1 MNYLPAFLSPKLIE
15 ALGWT
20 ILHSLWQSALVAI
33 TLSVLLILLQRH
45 SARIRYTVATA
56 ALFSSLLIAG
66 VTFVRTYQQTQPT
79 VSLTVQTPELPA
91 SRVTESTNKTSK
103 ALTATNS
110 AKPVLRGAILVNFK
124 YYFSK
129 HLPAVVLVWLL
140 GMLTML
146 LKFLG
151 GLAYVQR
158 LKFQKTYGLGTT
170 WNTRLAQMA
179 QSLRVT
185 QPVRLFESALV
196 KTPLV
201 IGYFKPVIL
210 LPFGTIAG
218 LSPDQV
224 EAILAHELAHIYRK
238 DYLLNMLQALVE
250 ILFFFNPAIW
260 WMSDYV
266 RVERENC
273 CDDQAIAL
281 CGNPLTY
288 ARALTNLQTISGSAP
303 QLALAFAGKDGSLLG
318 RIKRLVQQPNLRPT
332 FSEGF
337 MAACV
342 LIVGLTVISVS
353 AFAGFTGAASSSKI
367 VKINPFPAK
376 KFKNTPAT
384 KPVAEDNL
392 KASIYS
398 ITDSLTGKKSDLII
412 IKNKKGAIT
421 ELYVDGQKIPK
432 SNIPDFQKEIDAA
445 MANIQQAPRLKSTSV
460 PPQLAKTKEA
470 LKKLEP
476 DDKDDFSFSFN
487 GDFDDFGKL
496 LTPPAPAVAPLAAL
510 AAPMP
515 MPAFPAVPP
524 APVAAIVPPLPPKK
538 PLEYLKT
545 LDLPTNTLY
554 LIDGKKYPGK
564 SGKAALGKLKN
575 ENINSVQ
582 IYHAEAAQK
591 QFGAE
596 GKDGV
601 VVVKTGKSDP
611 NNFLLQ
617 EIGDDRTP
625 MEILR
630 QNFVN
635 GQIRANQKIS
645 RMEAE
650 QNLLSQQQKV
660 QLEDLERQTKDFQK
674 DHNVRLKEHQMR
686 MKEHQVRMNKEL
698 EVRLKEHE
706 VHMKKEH
713 QKRTARFEE
722 IKQELINDKLIE
734 ANSKKLS
741 IQINQDG
748 LTINGVK
755 QPAAVYEK
763 YKKLLHPDRTD
774 WSGSFSETINITE
787 D

>member
-1 MNYLPAFLSPKLIE
+1 MNYLPAFLSPKLVE

-45 SARIRYTVATA
+45 SARFRYTVATT
-56 ALFSSLLIAG
+56 ALFASLLIAG

-79 VSLTVQTPELPA
+79 VSLVMPDSQLQPA
-91 SRVTESTNKTSK
+91 LVAKPTSK
-103 ALTATNS
+103 TNTALTKAND
-110 AKPVLRGAILVNFK
+110 AKPMLRGAILVNFK

-158 LKFQKTYGLGTT
+158 LKFQKKYALGST
-170 WNTRLAQMA
+170 WNTRLATMA

-201 IGYFKPVIL
+201 IGYFKPIIL

-218 LSPDQV
+218 LSSDQV

-250 ILFFFNPAIW
+250 ILFFFNPAVW
-260 WMSDYV
+260 WISDYV

-273 CDDQAIAL
+273 CDDQAIAV
-281 CGNPLTY
+281 CGNPVTY
-288 ARALTNLQTISGSAP
+288 ARALANLQTIAGSAP

-318 RIKRLVQQPNLRPT
+318 RIKRLVQQPRLRPT

-353 AFAGFTGAASSSKI
+353 AFAEFTA
-367 VKINPFPAK
+367 PAK
-376 KFKNTPAT
+376 AIKVT
-384 KPVAEDNL
+384 KPVVNKAGQPVPTPEVKPQTEDNL

-421 ELYVDGQKIPK
+421 ELYVNGQKIPK
-432 SNIPDFQKEIDAA
+432 SEIVNFQKEIDVA
-445 MANIQQAPRLKSTSV
+445 MAGTRQAPRLPAAQV
-460 PPQLAKTKEA
+460 PQQLAKMKEV
-470 LKKLEP
+470 LKDLKPENESI
-476 DDKDDFSFSFN
+476 SFSFN
-487 GDFDDFGKL
+487 GDLDDFGRL
-496 LTPPAPAVAPLAAL
+496 LLPPAPLAAL
-510 AAPMP
+510 TPP
-515 MPAFPAVPP
+515 VP
-524 APVAAIVPPLPPKK
+524 APAPAPIAPIIPLTPPLPPKK

-554 LIDGKKYPGK
+554 IIDGKKHPGK
-564 SGKAALGKLKN
+564 SGKAALAKLKN

-591 QFGAE
+591 QFGNE
-596 GKDGV
+596 GKEGV

-617 EIGDDRTP
+617 EIGDDRTNRV
-625 MEILR
+625 EISREFMNDLR
-630 QNFVN
+630 QEEHD
-635 GQIRANQKIS
+635 GRMREHELRMREHEEQTRA
-645 RMEAE
+645 RMRENE
-650 QNLLSQQQKV
+650 
-660 QLEDLERQTKDFQK
+660 E
-674 DHNVRLKEHQMR
+674 RLKEHAIR
-686 MKEHQVRMNKEL
+686 MQEHEERAREH
-698 EVRLKEHE
+698 EIRAKEHE
-706 VHMKKEH
+706 
-713 QKRTARFEE
+713 KRAAQFEK
-722 IKQELINDKLIE
+722 IKQELIKDKLID
-734 ANSKKLS
+734 ANSKKLA
-741 IQINQDG
+741 IQINQEG
-748 LTINGVK
+748 FTINGVK
-755 QPAAVYEK
+755 QPAAVYDK
-763 YKKLLHPDRTD
+763 YKKLFYPDKTD